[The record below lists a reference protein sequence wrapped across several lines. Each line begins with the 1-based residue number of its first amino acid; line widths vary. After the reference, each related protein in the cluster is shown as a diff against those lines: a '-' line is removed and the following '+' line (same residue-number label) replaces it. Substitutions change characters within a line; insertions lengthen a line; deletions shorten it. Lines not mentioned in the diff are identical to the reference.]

1 MFMHRSLSVPKN
13 IILFDRFALKILPK
27 VGLPVSRDETGSDS
41 FRPSEPFFG
50 FGNEFGYFFSETKT
64 NTVRVLSV
72 GIGKRSE
79 TIRIF
84 FSDIRRH

>member
-1 MFMHRSLSVPKN
+1 MCTMFMHRSLSVPKN

-50 FGNEFGYFFSETKT
+50 FG
-64 NTVRVLSV
+64 
-72 GIGKRSE
+72 
-79 TIRIF
+79 
-84 FSDIRRH
+84 